1 MWATRQEFTILGG
14 QGESKLSNCFQIE
27 VILACKCQ
35 RREEAADRQ
44 RSGAGRRQEKGIH
57 ADWGCRWVTWGCPG
71 AQRCCSDDVAAA
83 PCETSETLQQGRE
96 TDKAAPSISFSP
108 LQKWTASPWTEHG
121 AEEMVF
127 LKQERENP
135 SDHFLTSVL
144 LPDAKLTKRCIREQI
159 IKSLNTIVVR
169 FKISVL
175 IIFAF
180 DKVIILQETAI
191 GTIFA
196 AKSENRKV
204 GKVLLHERTRS
215 KLNSM

>member
-1 MWATRQEFTILGG
+1 M
-14 QGESKLSNCFQIE
+14 
-27 VILACKCQ
+27 
-35 RREEAADRQ
+35 
-44 RSGAGRRQEKGIH
+44 
-57 ADWGCRWVTWGCPG
+57 
-71 AQRCCSDDVAAA
+71 
-83 PCETSETLQQGRE
+83 
-96 TDKAAPSISFSP
+96 
-108 LQKWTASPWTEHG
+108 
-121 AEEMVF
+121 
-127 LKQERENP
+127 
-135 SDHFLTSVL
+135 L

-204 GKVLLHERTRS
+204 GKVLLHEHTRG
-215 KLNSM
+215 KLNFM